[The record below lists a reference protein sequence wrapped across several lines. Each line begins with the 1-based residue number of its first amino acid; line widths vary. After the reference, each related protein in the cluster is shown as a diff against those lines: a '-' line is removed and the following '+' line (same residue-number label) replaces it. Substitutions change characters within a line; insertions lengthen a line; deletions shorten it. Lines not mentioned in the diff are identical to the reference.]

1 MNRVAARNNP
11 VPSSTELDGYRGNET
26 KRVNCAK
33 AVANREKVE
42 VSWDHPSILSRH
54 MLALSVCQRGKKRI
68 EREGIIIETKRVA
81 YRCFEI
87 KQRIC
92 YDDTRGYIYFQKKK
106 RKKNSNGPFQAE
118 NSFGESLH
126 GIFSEWKEKRTATF
140 VIELLAC
147 RQPLSSMHL
156 RWF

>member
-26 KRVNCAK
+26 KRVNRAK

-81 YRCFEI
+81 YRDKTANLLRRYERVYLFSE
-87 KQRIC
+87 
-92 YDDTRGYIYFQKKK
+92 KKK
-106 RKKNSNGPFQAE
+106 KKKF
-118 NSFGESLH
+118 
-126 GIFSEWKEKRTATF
+126 
-140 VIELLAC
+140 
-147 RQPLSSMHL
+147 
-156 RWF
+156 

>member
-26 KRVNCAK
+26 KRVNRAK

-92 YDDTRGYIYFQKKK
+92 YETIREGIFIFRKKK
-106 RKKNSNGPFQAE
+106 EKKILMVLFKPKIVS
-118 NSFGESLH
+118 
-126 GIFSEWKEKRTATF
+126 
-140 VIELLAC
+140 
-147 RQPLSSMHL
+147 
-156 RWF
+156 